1 MSQTKLSELNI
12 VFRIFEGD
20 PEVGRP
26 SVIRPPYTTRRGL
39 QNTPTLGLMASREVG
54 ENLAPSF
61 GSGGGSSQGE
71 VETSLRI

>member
-20 PEVGRP
+20 PDVKSP
-26 SVIRPPYTTRRGL
+26 SKIRRRHTTRRVL

-54 ENLAPSF
+54 ENLLPSL
-61 GSGGGSSQGE
+61 SGGGSSQGE
-71 VETSLRI
+71 VESSLRI